1 MIILYTRGHMQ
12 LYRLDHDLI
21 HFFRKITVPTARI
34 SLFVVFCWFGSLK
47 LLGLSPA
54 GPLVYELFNQTLS
67 FMNFEV
73 FYALFATFE
82 CIIGVLFLIPKTERV
97 AFPLLL
103 LHMLSTALPLI
114 LLPSATWQ
122 SPFVPTLEG
131 QYIIKNLL
139 IIATAI
145 SLMSHLHPLPKKK

>member
-1 MIILYTRGHMQ
+1 M
-12 LYRLDHDLI
+12 DHDLI
-21 HFFRKITVPTARI
+21 HFFRKATIPAARI

-54 GPLVYELFNQTLS
+54 GNLVHDLFDQTIS
-67 FMNFEV
+67 FMNFGL
-73 FYALFATFE
+73 FYALFASFE
-82 CIIGVLFLIPKTERV
+82 CIIGILFLIPKTERI

-103 LHMLSTALPLI
+103 LHMLTTMLPLI